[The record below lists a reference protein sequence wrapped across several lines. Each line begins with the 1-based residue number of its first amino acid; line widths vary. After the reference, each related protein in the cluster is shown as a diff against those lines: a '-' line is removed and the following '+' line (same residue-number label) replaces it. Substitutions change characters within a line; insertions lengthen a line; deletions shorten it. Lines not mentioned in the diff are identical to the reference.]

1 MTDDIDKLPRLE
13 IDPLGKYSV
22 AYKPEWD
29 CTPVAWYWY
38 GEYWFPWDERLSVS
52 EMFNAL
58 LESREKVEV
67 LEAKLAVLKKDR
79 AKALQL
85 EKGE

>member
-1 MTDDIDKLPRLE
+1 MTDNIDKLPRLE

-38 GEYWFPWDERLSVS
+38 EEYGFPWDGNSPALA
-52 EMFNAL
+52 MFHAL
-58 LESREKVEV
+58 LESREKVEA
-67 LEAKLAVLKKDR
+67 LEAKLEVLRAKVSQLKKE
-79 AKALQL
+79 AKR
-85 EKGE
+85 